1 MAILPASQQ
10 LVFNKFRTVSDGAN
24 IIVNGAFDTD
34 LSSWI
39 PDNFAWNNTHAEY
52 QWLADCYRGT
62 LTQEDVIFL
71 KGRYKLRF
79 KYRALS
85 PFELYVSVL
94 HKTNSA
100 FDLLKQQQ
108 QEVVYDGLWH
118 TIEIDLCSI
127 PNSAIPTSVL
137 NDVIF
142 ECRSIYASDYSQG
155 DFDDDFG
162 GDFYGACLDTGHEEE
177 GFFLDDVSIY
187 KQKEILP
194 CNFLCSEVIM
204 DANRNI
210 EFQIIKETYNQVNIL
225 DLSKNPFSPVTAT
238 TIQLYCDFFTKPSF
252 AVNIGDYFTLYMGQ
266 KVYVFVFGTTFA
278 FPYVHTIDGDFNLI
292 EIAIAPIV
300 APVALEYFLNI
311 VFDINHATT
320 SALIVPQYTLEIQ
333 NMPSDSFFSQNMAFD
348 SIVGINTLIGIPV
361 SNFVY
366 EGGKLCYRKING
378 SILMDSTAY
387 EKTARIYTTLDAVVD
402 VKYVIELAY
411 ISDYGDFTNAY
422 IDFYDGINH
431 VSIPITIEY
440 GSNTAIIEFVA
451 PSTSTYTI
459 YLNIED
465 ASGHN
470 KGFCVESFAYKTEE
484 EIKVFVK
491 DCNGLVTEVEYLEKK
506 YQNRSL
512 IQINYEDFPDNGM
525 QVIVQGLM
533 GDVGCEYISQP
544 IKLVDIASLRECLL
558 ADLLKITWTDNC
570 YFGDLDYVNLPF
582 INEWYLQGFTRK
594 INSNNRNRTQYVN
607 TDGTISTV
615 FIHSVKMEEIKVGVY
630 DGIVHDVIENALM
643 HGVFSINDVYYF
655 VIDGTYTLNEAG
667 KGFTARIDLGVKD
680 NVLIK
685 SLCC

>member
-10 LVFNKFRTVSDGAN
+10 LVFNRFRTVNEGAN

-34 LSSWI
+34 LSSWT
-39 PDNFAWNNTHAEY
+39 PNNFAWNDTHAEY
-52 QWLADCYRGT
+52 QWSADCYRGM

-79 KYRALS
+79 RYRALS

-100 FDLLKQQQ
+100 LDLLKQEQ
-108 QEVVYDGLWH
+108 QEVIYDGLWH

-155 DFDDDFG
+155 DFNDDFG
-162 GDFYGACLDTGHEEE
+162 EDFYGLCLDTGHEED
-177 GFFLDDVSIY
+177 GFFLDDVSIF
-187 KQKEILP
+187 KQKELVP
-194 CNFLCSEVIM
+194 CNFLCSDVIM
-204 DANRNI
+204 DSQRSI
-210 EFQIIKETYNQVNIL
+210 EFQIIKETYNQINIL

-238 TIQLYCDFFTKPSF
+238 TIQLFCDFFTKPSF
-252 AVNIGDYFTLYMGQ
+252 ALNVGDYFVLYVGQ
-266 KVYVFVFGTTFA
+266 KVYAFVFGTTFA

-292 EIAIAPIV
+292 EIAIAPV
-300 APVALEYFLNI
+300 AAPVALEYFLNV
-311 VFDINHATT
+311 VFDINHATI
-320 SALIVPQYTLEIQ
+320 SDLIAPALTLEIQ
-333 NMPSDSFFSQNMAFD
+333 NMPSGSFFSQNMSFD

-366 EGGKLCYRKING
+366 EDGKLCYRKISG
-378 SILMDSTAY
+378 TTA
-387 EKTARIYTTLDAVVD
+387 KIYTSINALVD
-402 VKYVIELAY
+402 TKYVLGLAY
-411 ISDYGDFTNAY
+411 NSDYGDFTNAY

-431 VSIPITIEY
+431 VSIPITIEF
-440 GSNTAIIEFVA
+440 GSNDLIVEFIA
-451 PSTSTYTI
+451 PSTSTYTV

-470 KGFCVESFAYKTEE
+470 KGFCVESFGYKTEE
-484 EIKVFVK
+484 AIKVFVK
-491 DCNGLVTEVEYLEKK
+491 DCDGLITEVEYLEKK
-506 YQNRSL
+506 YQNKSL
-512 IQINYEDFPDNGM
+512 IQINYDDFPDNGM
-525 QVIVQGLM
+525 QVIVQGLT
-533 GDVGCEYISQP
+533 GDAGCEYISQP
-544 IKLVDIASLRECLL
+544 IKLVNIASLNDCLSK
-558 ADLLKITWTDNC
+558 DLIKITWTDTC

-582 INEWYLQGFTRK
+582 VNEWYVQGFTRK

-615 FIHSVKMEEIKVGVY
+615 FIHSVKMDEIKIGVY
-630 DGIVHDVIENALM
+630 DGIIHDVIEQALM
-643 HGVFSINDVYYF
+643 HGEISINDTYYF
-655 VIDGTYTLNEAG
+655 IIDGNYTLNEAG
-667 KGFTARIDLGVKD
+667 KGFTARIDLGDKD
-680 NVLIK
+680 NVLIR

>member
-10 LVFNKFRTVSDGAN
+10 LVFNRFRTVNEGAN

-34 LSSWI
+34 LSSWT
-39 PDNFAWNNTHAEY
+39 PNNFAWNDTHAEY
-52 QWLADCYRGT
+52 QWSADCYRGM

-79 KYRALS
+79 RYRALS

-100 FDLLKQQQ
+100 LDLLKQEQ
-108 QEVVYDGLWH
+108 QEVIYDGLWH

-155 DFDDDFG
+155 DFNDDFG
-162 GDFYGACLDTGHEEE
+162 EDFYGLCLDTGHEED
-177 GFFLDDVSIY
+177 GFFLDDVSIF
-187 KQKEILP
+187 KQKELVP
-194 CNFLCSEVIM
+194 CNFLCSDVIM
-204 DANRNI
+204 DSQRSI
-210 EFQIIKETYNQVNIL
+210 EFQIIKETYNQINIL

-238 TIQLYCDFFTKPSF
+238 TIQLFCDFFTKPSF
-252 AVNIGDYFTLYMGQ
+252 ALNVGDYFVLYVGQ
-266 KVYVFVFGTTFA
+266 KVYAFVFGTTFA

-292 EIAIAPIV
+292 EIAIAPV
-300 APVALEYFLNI
+300 AAPVALEYFLNV
-311 VFDINHATT
+311 VFDINHATI
-320 SALIVPQYTLEIQ
+320 SDLIAPALTLEIQ
-333 NMPSDSFFSQNMAFD
+333 NMPSGSFFQYAMQFD

-366 EGGKLCYRKING
+366 EDGKLCYRKISG
-378 SILMDSTAY
+378 TTA
-387 EKTARIYTTLDAVVD
+387 KIYTSINALVD
-402 VKYVIELAY
+402 TKYVLELAY
-411 ISDYGDFTNAY
+411 NSDYGDFTNAY

-431 VSIPITIEY
+431 VSIPITIEF
-440 GSNTAIIEFVA
+440 GSNDLIVEFIA
-451 PSTSTYTI
+451 PSTSTYTV

-470 KGFCVESFAYKTEE
+470 KGFCVESFGYKTEE
-484 EIKVFVK
+484 AIKVFVK
-491 DCNGLVTEVEYLEKK
+491 DCDGLITEVEYLEKK
-506 YQNRSL
+506 YQNKSL
-512 IQINYEDFPDNGM
+512 IQINYDDFPDNGM
-525 QVIVQGLM
+525 QVIVQGLT
-533 GDVGCEYISQP
+533 GDAGCEYISQP
-544 IKLVDIASLRECLL
+544 IKLVNIASLNDCLSK
-558 ADLLKITWTDNC
+558 DLIKITWTDTC

-582 INEWYLQGFTRK
+582 VNEWYVQGFTRK

-615 FIHSVKMEEIKVGVY
+615 FIHSVKMDEIKIGVY
-630 DGIVHDVIENALM
+630 DGIIHDVIEQALM
-643 HGVFSINDVYYF
+643 HGEISINDTYYF
-655 VIDGTYTLNEAG
+655 IIDGNYTLNEAG
-667 KGFTARIDLGVKD
+667 KGFTARIDLGDKD
-680 NVLIK
+680 NVLIR